1 MLSRVS
7 PHHLLP
13 KQSLFIKLRLGKKEE
28 TFIVSFD
35 FFLLLKYKS
44 RVQKKP
50 SRQWLEFSKFL
61 LVHRR
66 KIYNNMFSR
75 KKYSVNNKYKIFAY
89 RVNRSYKAKKFRG
102 KFPF

>member
-35 FFLLLKYKS
+35 FFSLTQIQITGSEKAITPMIGVSK
-44 RVQKKP
+44 VFIGAQKKNL
-50 SRQWLEFSKFL
+50 QQYVFTKE
-61 LVHRR
+61 VQC
-66 KIYNNMFSR
+66 
-75 KKYSVNNKYKIFAY
+75 
-89 RVNRSYKAKKFRG
+89 
-102 KFPF
+102 